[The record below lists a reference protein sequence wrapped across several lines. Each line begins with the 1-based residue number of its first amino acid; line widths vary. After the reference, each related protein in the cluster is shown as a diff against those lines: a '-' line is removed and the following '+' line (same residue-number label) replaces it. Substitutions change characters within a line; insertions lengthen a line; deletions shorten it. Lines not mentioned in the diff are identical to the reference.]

1 MPGHA
6 ASGVCEFASSRGFG
20 LHSCPFSSL
29 RLISPSH
36 PTAGLQTGFLRMGLL
51 WVSAPGTGPGISAI
65 FWREVAAAGAGTR
78 ERRLLVLGPQPEV
91 AGPPVQEQFQDP
103 PLVGACTLP
112 AAELPGQRCTDV
124 RQLPCP
130 CSEAQRAASKS
141 CPFWTDVPH
150 DSSPFVWLRLGKTNG
165 FVSDRRLPFL
175 PLMEADAFLLWH
187 HQYLRV
193 PMPSYP
199 KNILP
204 ARKAP
209 SSPV

>member
-112 AAELPGQRCTDV
+112 AAELPGQRCTQMCASCRARV
-124 RQLPCP
+124 RRRRGPP
-130 CSEAQRAASKS
+130 PRAALSGQTSRTIPHHLCGSVLEKPMALCQIEGYPS
-141 CPFWTDVPH
+141 CPLWKRMLFC
-150 DSSPFVWLRLGKTNG
+150 FGITNT
-165 FVSDRRLPFL
+165 
-175 PLMEADAFLLWH
+175 
-187 HQYLRV
+187 
-193 PMPSYP
+193 
-199 KNILP
+199 
-204 ARKAP
+204 
-209 SSPV
+209 